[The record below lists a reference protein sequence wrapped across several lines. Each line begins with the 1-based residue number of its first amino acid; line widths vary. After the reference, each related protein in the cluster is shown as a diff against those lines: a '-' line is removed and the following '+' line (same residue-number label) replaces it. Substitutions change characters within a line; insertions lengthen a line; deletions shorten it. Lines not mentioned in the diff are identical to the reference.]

1 MGQARLFAMTR
12 SIESSIRRLLA
23 SILVAGGAAACGGS
37 LAAPNPGEPATEAR
51 SSKSPVPESKGAP
64 DTACP
69 ALWTTAPVVDSA
81 LAVPDGGGGLL
92 LHTRGGGT
100 QNYACQ
106 GVKGDG
112 GTAYAWR
119 FVAPEAIL
127 NDCPNSLVVH
137 HFASDAGP
145 SSPEWQTGDG
155 TYVIGQK
162 VHAVTPDGG
171 AASVPWLLLQATA
184 HGGNGTLSKTNYI
197 QRLNTDGG
205 VAPTDPCSAKEHTG
219 TIQKVPYGADY
230 YFYGR

>member
-1 MGQARLFAMTR
+1 MTHSNER
-12 SIESSIRRLLA
+12 SIRRLLA
-23 SILVAGGAAACGGS
+23 SVLVAIVAGGGAACGSS
-37 LAAPNPGEPATEAR
+37 LAAQNLGEPATEAR
-51 SSKSPVPESKGAP
+51 SSNSRVPESKDAP
-64 DTACP
+64 DTAC
-69 ALWTTAPVVDSA
+69 AGFWTTAPVVDSA

-106 GVKGDG
+106 AVKGDG
-112 GTAYAWR
+112 GTTYAWS
-119 FVAPEAIL
+119 FVAPEANL
-127 NDCPNSLVVH
+127 NDCPSSLVVH

-145 SSPEWQTGDG
+145 SAPEWQTGDG

-171 AASVPWLLLQATA
+171 AGSVPWLLLQAVA

-205 VAPTDPCSAKEHTG
+205 VAPTDPCSATEHLG
-219 TIQKVPYGADY
+219 KIQKVPYGADY
-230 YFYGR
+230 YFYGP